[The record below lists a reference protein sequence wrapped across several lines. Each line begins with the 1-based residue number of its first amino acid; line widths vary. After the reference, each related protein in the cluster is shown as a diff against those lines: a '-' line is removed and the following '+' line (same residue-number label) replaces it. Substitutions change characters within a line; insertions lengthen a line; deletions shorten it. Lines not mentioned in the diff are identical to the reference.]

1 MGERQAFLLAAG
13 VGSRL
18 ESLTR
23 ERPKC
28 LLPING
34 KPLLEIWLELL
45 QSQGVTRILL
55 NTHWLHLQVEAF
67 IAQWQ
72 RHNPIPQVTLL
83 YEPSLLGSAG
93 TLLANR
99 RWVKPGTP
107 FLILYADNLTDVPV
121 ASLVDC
127 HARHGLPFTLGVFRT
142 ANPTRCGIAEIDS
155 NDVVV
160 GFEEKPSHPKSG
172 WAAAGVYVA
181 DDRIYSLFPSVLDAG
196 KSLDLGYHILP
207 QLVGKMK
214 AYYINDFL
222 MDIGTPA
229 SYQEAAVRWQNRT
242 SRRAAQPFRRQQEE
256 SNNSIEKTIL

>member
-18 ESLTR
+18 ETLTR
-23 ERPKC
+23 EKPKC

-45 QSQGVTRILL
+45 QSQGVTKILL

-72 RHNPIPQVTLL
+72 RHNPIPRVTLF
-83 YEPSLLGSAG
+83 YEPVLLGSAG
-93 TLLANR
+93 TILANR
-99 RWVKPGTP
+99 RWVTPGTP

-121 ASLVDC
+121 GNLVDC
-127 HARHGLPFTLGVFRT
+127 HARHGLPFTLGVFRA
-142 ANPTRCGIAEIDS
+142 ANPRRCGIAEIDS

-160 GFEEKPSHPKSG
+160 GFEEKPSHPKSD
-172 WAAAGVYVA
+172 WAAAGVYVT
-181 DDRIYSLFPSVLDAG
+181 DDRIYRLFPPAPDAG
-196 KSLDLGYHILP
+196 RSLDLGYHILP
-207 QLVGKMK
+207 QLAGRMK
-214 AYYINDFL
+214 AYYIHEFL

-229 SYQEAAVRWQNRT
+229 SYQEAAVRWQNRA
-242 SRRAAQPFRRQQEE
+242 SNRAAHPFRQHREV
-256 SNNSIEKTIL
+256 SDKSIEKKTL